1 MDYNVGCMRT
11 NLDIERYWRN
21 QKINETDKI
30 WNNLMNAEGTKE
42 EISYEQ
48 KNQQKF
54 TADVFMCNCYF
65 GI

>member
-1 MDYNVGCMRT
+1 
-11 NLDIERYWRN
+11 
-21 QKINETDKI
+21 
-30 WNNLMNAEGTKE
+30 MNAEGTKE